1 MCPAEWRGQGEC
13 GEHWEEGSSKLG
25 LVGTYDKMKT
35 RDGKRVAEEDLLA
48 GHRMRM
54 N

>member
-1 MCPAEWRGQGEC
+1 MENTGRKEVPSIAR
-13 GEHWEEGSSKLG
+13 SSKPG
-25 LVGTYDKMKT
+25 LVGTYDKMKIK
-35 RDGKRVAEEDLLA
+35 DGKRVAEEDLLA